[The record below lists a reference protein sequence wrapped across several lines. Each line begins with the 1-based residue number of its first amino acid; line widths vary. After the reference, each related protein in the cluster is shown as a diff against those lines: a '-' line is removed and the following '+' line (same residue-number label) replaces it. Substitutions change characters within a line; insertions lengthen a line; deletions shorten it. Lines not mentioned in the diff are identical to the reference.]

1 MKAQRGGGD
10 TPLSAAASAESAQV
24 GGWEHMPGDEV
35 QGQGTHRLP
44 RGEPESRAQP
54 RPCSGSLSP
63 RVGMPLNT
71 VPLSFICLLPS
82 SRKGLKS
89 QDSENRGAK
98 MARRSP
104 GPWFVP
110 WVCLVL
116 VLYLGEGQEEKPF
129 GEMCLEDFTA
139 GLPDWVL
146 DTDASVQNGA
156 TFLSSPMVH
165 RSRDCMRACC
175 KDPACNLA
183 LVEQGPGS
191 EEDHIQGC
199 FLLNCLYEKTF
210 VCRFARKIGFLNFL
224 KKDVYD
230 SYLAM
235 QNHRPSGKVPIMN
248 PCKPG
253 LEEH

>member
-1 MKAQRGGGD
+1 
-10 TPLSAAASAESAQV
+10 
-24 GGWEHMPGDEV
+24 
-35 QGQGTHRLP
+35 
-44 RGEPESRAQP
+44 
-54 RPCSGSLSP
+54 
-63 RVGMPLNT
+63 
-71 VPLSFICLLPS
+71 
-82 SRKGLKS
+82 
-89 QDSENRGAK
+89 

-110 WVCLVL
+110 WVCLAL
-116 VLYLGEGQEEKPF
+116 VLDLGEGQKEKPF
-129 GEMCLEDFTA
+129 GEMCLEEFTA

-156 TFLSSPMVH
+156 TFLSSPMVR

-199 FLLNCLYEKTF
+199 FLLNCLYEKAF
-210 VCRFARKIGFLNFL
+210 VCRFARKVGFLNFL

-235 QNHRPSGKVPIMN
+235 QNHRPSGKVPIMY